1 MKRLTAAAT
10 LISVALILSACP
22 QETEWTPDQ
31 KAVHQAMLEWSGA
44 VTKRDAEAMWEM
56 ISPDAQEIFRRELEA
71 PGGAKQT
78 VKLTKASLDPA
89 SLISAERR
97 KEFEELLSSLP
108 ENVEKMTPK
117 DYYVWRMTPKLTS
130 ENALQT
136 ERLWSKDNVSSISI
150 DGDRATVVVKNG
162 DPDRYS
168 WVRHDGVW
176 KFDLKPSIL
185 RALETAR
192 QLETQNN

>member
-1 MKRLTAAAT
+1 MKR
-10 LISVALILSACP
+10 ISFTFALLLVFALVAACP
-22 QETEWTPDQ
+22 QDTEWTPEQ
-31 KAVHQAMLEWSGA
+31 KGVHQAMMDWSGA

-56 ISPDAQEIFRRELEA
+56 ISPDAQEIYRRELEA

-78 VKLTKASLDPA
+78 VKLTQASLEPG
-89 SLISAERR
+89 SLISAKRR
-97 KEFEELLSSLP
+97 KELEELLASLP
-108 ENVEKMTPK
+108 KNVEKMTPK
-117 DYYVWRMTPKLTS
+117 DYYVWRMTPELTS
-130 ENALQT
+130 ENALNT
-136 ERLWSKDNVSSISI
+136 ERLLAKDNVSSISI
-150 DGDRATVVVKNG
+150 DGDRATVELKNG

-192 QLETQNN
+192 QLETQNK